1 MKIRFIQNYR
11 LYRIGDEIE
20 TSEARA
26 KGLIT
31 EGVAIANGQ
40 EVRTAVKPA
49 PVKVETA
56 AAPTAEG

>member
-1 MKIRFIQNYR
+1 MKIRFVKNYR

-26 KGLIT
+26 RELIA
-31 EGVAIANGQ
+31 ESVAVADGQ

-49 PVKVETA
+49 PVKVETT